1 MDDYIG
7 LDALNT
13 MPTDDLRT
21 SLLGVC
27 ASKRWADAVVRARPY
42 DDAAGLYA
50 CSDEAVHAL
59 DVAALGEA
67 LGGHPRIGD
76 RPDTA
81 SSRREQASMADAEAS
96 IADRIR
102 TGNVAYENAFGHV
115 YLVCASGKSPEELLG
130 ILEQRLHNDPA
141 TERSVV
147 LGELA
152 AINRLRLARLV
163 EPPTATAP

>member
-1 MDDYIG
+1 MDDYVGI
-7 LDALNT
+7 DALNA
-13 MPTDDLRT
+13 MPVDDLRT

-27 ASKRWADAVVRARPY
+27 ASTRWANAVVQSRPY
-42 DDAAGLYA
+42 DGVAGLYA
-50 CSDEAVHAL
+50 RSDEAVQAL
-59 DVAALGEA
+59 DDAALGEA

-81 SSRREQASMADAEAS
+81 ASRREQASMADAGVA

-102 TGNVAYENAFGHV
+102 TGNVAYEKTFGHV
-115 YLVCASGKSPEELLG
+115 YLVCASGKSPDELLG
-130 ILEQRLHNDPA
+130 ILEARLHNDPV
-141 TERSVV
+141 TERGVI

-163 EPPTATAP
+163 EPPS